1 MEQMFGLWSME
12 SEFGKL
18 VSITLDDLNPN
29 VILRNIPM
37 QVPQENKS

>member
-1 MEQMFGLWSME
+1 ME